1 MPGTTAATFGK
12 SYVYQSEHSLVTVL
26 RHSEPQCFHS
36 DEEADDDDPSS
47 DNDDDESDAAL
58 TRLHRFCWAI
68 CCCRSCSCEG
78 RSSRSSSLSSSSVR
92 EDSDSDDSD
101 KVVLDDTSRC
111 RSCFCLLREKFV
123 ELRDRLE
130 LAEYGNGHMEC
141 EPG

>member
-26 RHSEPQCFHS
+26 DPQCFHS
-36 DEEADDDDPSS
+36 DEEADDDDPS
-47 DNDDDESDAAL
+47 DDDESDAAL

-68 CCCRSCSCEG
+68 CCCCCRSCGSGEG
-78 RSSRSSSLSSSSVR
+78 RSSRSSSSSSSVR
-92 EDSDSDDSD
+92 EDSDDSD

-111 RSCFCLLREKFV
+111 RSCFCLREKFV